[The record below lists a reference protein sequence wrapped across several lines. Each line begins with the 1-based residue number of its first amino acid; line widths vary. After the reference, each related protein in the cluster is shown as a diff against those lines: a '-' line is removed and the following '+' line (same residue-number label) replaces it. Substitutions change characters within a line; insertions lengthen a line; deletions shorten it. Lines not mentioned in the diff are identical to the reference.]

1 MIGLSEIRS
10 KYPEYKDISDE
21 ELSRILHEKF
31 YSDIPIEEFDKKVMQ
46 LPIDTTSTLS
56 KAAQAGRNTNP
67 FIQGALNVGQ
77 GLTLGFND
85 ELAGV
90 GSGVIS
96 ALKGEGYGKG
106 YDEGSQFVREAVGQ
120 HKKDYPIG
128 SVVGELAG
136 GLPLGIFGMAN
147 KAKTALGAIGQAT
160 KVGGVIGGA
169 EAIGNENSSDIEKR
183 LMAGAEGVP
192 TGAVFGAG
200 GGVVG
205 ELGGKLY
212 RSIADRVTDKGLQ
225 NIADTDLLRVIN
237 KDRVFPNMPTRLKEL
252 GKEATV
258 ADASGRYAIEKLRK
272 LTKVKGKAEDLAN
285 ALIER
290 RKDQRAGRIIETTD
304 KALNPTGVKFHD
316 ALDDYIS
323 SKKAESQPLY
333 EQIKEVNIP
342 IDDDIRSLINR
353 AKESHSG
360 VNKKLKAEGKTLIDF
375 NNLVKKPIPTFKTKE
390 GAIVNLIGEGKDA
403 KYMLGDVD
411 ITKGVNAGRTT
422 LLKTEDAEKTIPFDV
437 LNKMKSKIGSLGE
450 QATEKQN
457 DANYGRIL
465 QELRTEIDSKL
476 NTVSPQNEGGSI
488 YRQASDIY
496 AGKSRLEEAI
506 ESGRQIGS
514 KKSIDIAKDM
524 KNLSPSEL
532 EAYRI
537 GAGQNLKETIGGKG
551 GTQTFLNMRG
561 MPELEE
567 KYRNVFGNKYEQFA
581 KTLKNE
587 NELKNLESIKPNN
600 VVEKDFANEG
610 INPSAVGSA
619 AQALFRLGYN
629 RLPNIQPVASKF
641 ATTYNNLV
649 TPQAS
654 RDKLAEML
662 LLQGDE
668 AALGVGE
675 ASLRNQAFADALSK
689 YKSRNANLI
698 GIGAGQI
705 AGRIVGQQ
713 QEQRQ

>member
-1 MIGLSEIRS
+1 MGITIKVPGYGDVEFPDGMSDSEIEAAIQENMQPIS
-10 KYPEYKDISDE
+10 KS
-21 ELSRILHEKF
+21 
-31 YSDIPIEEFDKKVMQ
+31 
-46 LPIDTTSTLS
+46 
-56 KAAQAGRNTNP
+56 AQAGRNANP
-67 FIQGALNVGQ
+67 FLQGALNVGQ
-77 GLTLGFND
+77 GLTLGFGD

-90 GSGVIS
+90 GSGVLS
-96 ALKGEGYGKG
+96 AIKGQGYGKG
-106 YDEGSQFVREAVGQ
+106 YDEGSQYVREAVGQ

-136 GLPLGIFGMAN
+136 SLPLGMLGMAA

-160 KVGGVIGGA
+160 KVGGAIGGA

-183 LMAGAEGVP
+183 LMAGAEGVA
-192 TGAVFGAG
+192 TGAAFGAG
-200 GGVVG
+200 LGTVGAGGK
-205 ELGGKLY
+205 KLY

-225 NIADTDLLRVIN
+225 NIADEDLMRVIN
-237 KDRVFPNMPTRLKEL
+237 KDKAFPNITTRLKDL

-258 ADASGRYAIEKLRK
+258 ADASGGYAIEKLRQV
-272 LTKVKGKAEDLAN
+272 TKAKGIAEDLAN

-290 RKDQRAGRIIETTD
+290 RKNQRASRIIETTD
-304 KALNPTGVKFHD
+304 KALNPTGAKFYNT
-316 ALDDYIS
+316 LDDYFA

-333 EQIKEVNIP
+333 NQIKDVNIT

-360 VNKKLKAEGKTLIDF
+360 VNKKLQAEGKSLIDF
-375 NNLVKKPIPTFKTKE
+375 NDLAKKPIPTFTTKE

-403 KYMLGDVD
+403 KYILGGKVD
-411 ITKGVNAGRTT
+411 ITNNVNAGRTT
-422 LLKTEDAEKTIPFDV
+422 LVETKGAEKTIPFDV
-437 LNKMKSKIGSLGE
+437 LNKMKSKIGSLGN

-457 DANYGRIL
+457 DADYGRIL
-465 QELRTEIDSKL
+465 QEVRTAIDSKL
-476 NTVSPQNEGGSI
+476 NIVSPQNENGSI

-496 AGKSRLEEAI
+496 AGKSRLEQAI
-506 ESGRQIGS
+506 KDGRETGS
-514 KKSIDIAKDM
+514 KKSIDIAQEIKT
-524 KNLSPSEL
+524 LSPSEL

-551 GTQTFLNMRG
+551 GTQPFLDMKS
-561 MPELEE
+561 MPELED
-567 KYRNVFGNKYEQFA
+567 KYRNIFGNNFDKFT

-587 NELKNLESIKPNN
+587 DELKKLESIKPNN
-600 VVEKDFANEG
+600 IAEKDFANEG
-610 INPSAVGSA
+610 IDTGAVGSA
-619 AQALFRLGYN
+619 AQAAFRAVYGGI
-629 RLPNIQPVASKF
+629 PNVQPVASKL
-641 ATTYNNLV
+641 ATTYNNFI

-689 YKSRNANLI
+689 YRSRNANLT

-705 AGRIVGQQ
+705 AGQQ
-713 QEQRQ
+713 QEQNQ